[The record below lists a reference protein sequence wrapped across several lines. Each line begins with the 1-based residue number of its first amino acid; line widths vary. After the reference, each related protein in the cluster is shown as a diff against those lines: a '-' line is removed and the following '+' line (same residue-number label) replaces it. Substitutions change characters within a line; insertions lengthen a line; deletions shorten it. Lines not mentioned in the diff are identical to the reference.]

1 VSIDWFRSWH
11 GAPTDTKWLL
21 IAKKAGVPAGIVSAV
36 VWALFDHA
44 SQCEQRGNVEGFDV
58 ETYAIFSGFEEAQIA
73 AVIAALKEKNIIEN
87 GCLSAWS
94 KRQPKRED
102 NSSERVA
109 KHRVTQCNAVKRDV
123 TQCNSR
129 EEKIRE
135 EEEKEETIVRLPARD
150 DWPFDYRELFWA
162 AYPHKVGKSDALRKL
177 DLARK
182 RHVSWNVIIIA
193 LAAYVKNKPPDRPWC
208 NPATWIHQ
216 GRWEDQPQDPMPL
229 RRAPDV

>member
-1 VSIDWFRSWH
+1 MSIDWFRSWH

-44 SQCEQRGNVEGFDV
+44 SQCEQRGNIEGFDV

-73 AVIAALKEKNIIEN
+73 AVITALKEKNIIEN

-135 EEEKEETIVRLPARD
+135 EEDKKKDGDADRVAPVTVDDPQKRYFRRVKEICGE
-150 DWPFDYRELFWA
+150 
-162 AYPHKVGKSDALRKL
+162 
-177 DLARK
+177 
-182 RHVSWNVIIIA
+182 RHGGA
-193 LAAYVKNKPPDRPWC
+193 LAKKLLEAKGGVVSLASSAVEAAAGKENPRQYIGAIISKGGSDPPNARPDLSW
-208 NPATWIHQ
+208 
-216 GRWEDQPQDPMPL
+216 
-229 RRAPDV
+229 